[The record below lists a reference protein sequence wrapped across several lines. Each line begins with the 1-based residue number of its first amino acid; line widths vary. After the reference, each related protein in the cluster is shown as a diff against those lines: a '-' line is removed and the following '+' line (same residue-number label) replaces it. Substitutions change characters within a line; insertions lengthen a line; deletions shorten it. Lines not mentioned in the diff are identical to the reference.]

1 MVTLSKWLT
10 YLFYA
15 IIGKWVVT
23 KHTTDGRNSLL
34 FEGDIKGYSV
44 KFFCQDI
51 VYIMHFDR
59 RFIPDKKIRSY
70 RFSTVID
77 DTAPSEI
84 KEKCKEVIFFP
95 DFSPSFLLSTDK
107 KKHMLNVYLDVINL
121 KTT

>member
-59 RFIPDKKIRSY
+59 CFIPDKKISLFY
-70 RFSTVID
+70 ISVQ
-77 DTAPSEI
+77 AG
-84 KEKCKEVIFFP
+84 
-95 DFSPSFLLSTDK
+95 
-107 KKHMLNVYLDVINL
+107 
-121 KTT
+121 